1 MKLNFC
7 RVMRSLAQRHGDK
20 EAIVNVE
27 RNRRYTYRE
36 YHLLTNRIANALR
49 DRLGVGEGDR
59 FMLILENDN
68 VALLQFPMIYK
79 QEGTAVMTNLRDSL
93 DEHRWQVELAK
104 PKVVFIENKLLASHG
119 AMLREAGCTIV
130 AMDPLDGAQHGDA
143 AGVLTFDELI
153 AGASDADNDVA
164 LDQHAHT
171 VLLRFTGGTTGR
183 GKCAMYS
190 ADNLLACRDGAFAN
204 PELGFDASTR
214 MLHVAPLT
222 HGTQIMFYPTV
233 FTGGTNITMNALDLD
248 LWSRVAEAERATH
261 SFLVP
266 TALYRLLELQ
276 RANPR
281 NFSSLRTILYGAAP
295 MSAAKLGDLMDCF
308 GPIFAQGYASTET
321 PMFVSIL
328 DKSEHRTDSPQAVQ
342 RMSSAGRVTP
352 GVEVFVTDADDHE
365 LPPGQT
371 GEIHIRSR
379 AVIQGYFGNPEGTV
393 AEFVDGAWRSGDLG
407 YVDKDG
413 FLFIVDRL
421 KDMIISGG
429 FNIYAIE
436 VEAALASHPA
446 VLMSAVIGV
455 PHVDW
460 GEAVHGEVVLRQ
472 GASASEQELIEHVK
486 AKLGHYK
493 APKSLSFVETLP
505 LSVVGKVLRR
515 HVRDKYWQGQQ
526 RQVG

>member
-7 RVMRSLAQRHGDK
+7 RVMRNLAQRHGDK

-27 RNRRYTYRE
+27 RNRRYSFRE

-49 DRLGVGEGDR
+49 ERLAVGRGDK

-68 VALLQFPMIYK
+68 VSLLQFPTIYK
-79 QEGTAVMTNLRDSL
+79 QEGTAVMTNLRDSV

-104 PKVVFIENKLLASHG
+104 PKVVFIENKLLDSHG
-119 AMLREAGCTIV
+119 PMLRDAGCTIV
-130 AMDPLDGAQHGDA
+130 VMDPLDGAQQGNT
-143 AGVLTFDELI
+143 AGVLDFQQLI
-153 AGASDADNDVA
+153 DSASDADNEVA

-190 ADNLLACRDGAFAN
+190 ADNLLACRDTAFAN
-204 PELGFDASTR
+204 PELGFDAGTR

-222 HGTQIMFYPTV
+222 HGTQIMFYPTL
-233 FTGGTNITMNALDLD
+233 FAGGTNITMNALDLE

-276 RANPR
+276 RAKPR
-281 NFSSLRTILYGAAP
+281 NFASLRTILYGAAP
-295 MSAAKLGDLMDCF
+295 MSAAKLNELIDGF

-328 DKSEHRTDSPQAVQ
+328 DKSEHRTDSAQAVQ

-352 GVEVFVTDADDHE
+352 GVEVFVTDSEGRE

-371 GEIHIRSR
+371 GEIRIRSR
-379 AVIQGYFGNPEGTV
+379 ALIQGYYGNPEGTA
-393 AEFVDGAWRSGDLG
+393 AEFVDDAWRSGDLG
-407 YVDKDG
+407 YIDDEG

-429 FNIYAIE
+429 ENVYSAE
-436 VEAALASHPA
+436 VENALAQHPA
-446 VLMSAVIGV
+446 VSQSAVIGV
-455 PHVDW
+455 PDERW
-460 GEAVHGEVVLRQ
+460 GERVHAVVVLKPGQ
-472 GASASEQELIEHVK
+472 GAEAAELVAHCK
-486 AKLGHYK
+486 ALIAGYKCPRSVEFRTELPTSPAGKLQK
-493 APKSLSFVETLP
+493 F
-505 LSVVGKVLRR
+505 VLREPF
-515 HVRDKYWQGQQ
+515 WQG
-526 RQVG
+526 RSRRVN

>member
-7 RVMRSLAQRHGDK
+7 RVMRALAQRHGDK

-27 RNRRYTYRE
+27 RERRFTFTE

-49 DRLGVGEGDR
+49 GTLGVAASDK

-68 VALLQFPMIYK
+68 LSLMQFPSFFK

-93 DEHRWQVELAK
+93 DEHRWQIELAS
-104 PKVVFIENKLLASHG
+104 PKVVFIENRLLDTHLE
-119 AMLREAGCTIV
+119 MLRAAGCTVV
-130 AMDPLDGAQHGDA
+130 AMDPLEQPRD
-143 AGVLTFDELI
+143 GVLCFWDVVN
-153 AGASDADNDVA
+153 AASDADNDVA

-190 ADNLLACRDGAFAN
+190 VDNMLGCRDAAFIN
-204 PELGFDASTR
+204 PELGIDAATR
-214 MLHVAPLT
+214 MLHVAPLS
-222 HGTQIMFYPTV
+222 HGSQLMFYPTV
-233 FTGGTNITMNALDLD
+233 FAGGTNITMNALDLQ
-248 LWSRVAEAERATH
+248 LWRRVAEGERVTH

-281 NFSSLRTILYGAAP
+281 DFSSLRTLVYGAAP
-295 MSAAKLGDLMDCF
+295 MSASKLEDLVACF
-308 GPIFAQGYASTET
+308 GPIFAQGYGATEV
-321 PMFVSIL
+321 PMFISVL
-328 DKSEHRTDSPQAVQ
+328 DKSEHRADTEQAIK

-352 GVEVFVTDADDHE
+352 GVEVFITDAHGNE
-365 LPPGQT
+365 LPLGQT
-371 GEIHIRSR
+371 GEVRIRGRS
-379 AVIQGYFGNPEGTV
+379 VIRGYYRNAEGTA

-407 YVDKDG
+407 YIDDGG

-446 VLMSAVIGV
+446 VLMSAVVGV
-455 PHVDW
+455 PHADW
-460 GEAVHGEVVLRQ
+460 GEAVHAEVVLRP
-472 GASASEQELIEHVK
+472 GAGANASADQLIAHVK
-486 AKLGHYK
+486 GRLGSYK
-493 APKSLSFVETLP
+493 APKSISLVEQLP

-515 HVRDKYWQGQQ
+515 HVRDKYWQDEQ